1 MRPIRVEWVPS
12 RAWRVIWGVVAVAAV
27 GIALVAGRQWQ
38 GHQTVLSHAQERQN
52 ALLTQ
57 IDALRQPPKP
67 LSPAVA
73 KLRSQVQGQLLLDF
87 NPVFAT
93 VEGMQL
99 PGVHLRSLN
108 LDAGSGAVRVEY
120 ALESVAQA
128 SLVSDKLNTGY
139 DKKPWA
145 LTGVV
150 ANAGSGAGGKGMVP
164 SGVVVGQGGGVSYTG
179 VWVAGL
185 QGL

>member
-1 MRPIRVEWVPS
+1 MNPIRVEWVPS
-12 RAWRVIWGVVAVAAV
+12 RAWRVIWGVAAVAAV
-27 GIALVAGRQWQ
+27 GMVLVAGRQWQ
-38 GHQTVLSHAQERQN
+38 SYQTALVQEHEQQQEMSAQ
-52 ALLTQ
+52 L
-57 IDALRQPPKP
+57 DALKQPAKP
-67 LSPAVA
+67 LSPAIA
-73 KLRSQVQGQLLLDF
+73 KLRSQVQGQLLLDL

-108 LDAGSGAVRVEY
+108 LDAGSGSVRVEY
-120 ALESVAQA
+120 ALDSVAQA
-128 SLVSDKLNTGY
+128 SLVSEKLNAGY
-139 DKKPWA
+139 DRKPWV
-145 LTGVV
+145 LTRVV

-164 SGVVVGQGGGVSYTG
+164 SGVAVGQGGGISYTG